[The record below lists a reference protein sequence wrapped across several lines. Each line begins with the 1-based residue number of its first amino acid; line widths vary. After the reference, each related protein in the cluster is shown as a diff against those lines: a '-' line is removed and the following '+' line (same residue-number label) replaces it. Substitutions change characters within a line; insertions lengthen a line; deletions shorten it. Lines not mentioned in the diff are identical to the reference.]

1 MCRHFLGD
9 DIYELSAVFIQITS
23 ISRIKNNYV
32 LGKAVNI
39 SNFIVL
45 FVNHNAYLFFCFV
58 IVYLPT

>member
-32 LGKAVNI
+32 LGKAVNV
-39 SNFIVL
+39 SHFIVL
-45 FVNHNAYLFFCFV
+45 FVNHNAYLFFV
-58 IVYLPT
+58 LLVYLPT